1 MFIILPQTQGIIQIS
16 EFHITIKILGRQY
29 SADYKHCYLYFCKN
43 MTIHRSINSF
53 KSVWDR
59 FWYYMWSGT
68 NMWKTLPVLR
78 GLWRSEQQKRACLPR
93 FWLWLLSAKEGRV
106 FGREG
111 SMPPFRSSSNT
122 KPQRNLKLISY
133 WYSTCH
139 SVLTNTVIT
148 VDSHSPES
156 GSGGVIIFILHVEN
170 GNPERAED
178 HESRGSGFGTRVF
191 QCQMERGDLL
201 PGPDGLWSHPVS
213 HHSIILH
220 VSNHEPCSVGC
231 GCQLPPGRQ
240 WFHIRVCYLLWGKEV
255 KGPDSGLRYLL
266 GVPWMKKNNNNSDKC

>member
-1 MFIILPQTQGIIQIS
+1 MLFIFIILPQTQGIIQIS

-29 SADYKHCYLYFCKN
+29 SADYKQSYLYFCKN

-59 FWYYMWSGT
+59 FWHYMRSGT
-68 NMWKTLPVLR
+68 NLWKTLPVLR
-78 GLWRSEQQKRACLPR
+78 GLWRSEQQNRACLPR

-106 FGREG
+106 FGQEG

-148 VDSHSPES
+148 GLPQPWVRQRGHDHLHITCREWEPRKGG
-156 GSGGVIIFILHVEN
+156 GSQEQRFWVWNQGLPVSDV
-170 GNPERAED
+170 A
-178 HESRGSGFGTRVF
+178 RGSATWARRPLV
-191 QCQMERGDLL
+191 
-201 PGPDGLWSHPVS
+201 P
-213 HHSIILH
+213 
-220 VSNHEPCSVGC
+220 PC
-231 GCQLPPGRQ
+231 LPPQ
-240 WFHIRVCYLLWGKEV
+240 HYITC
-255 KGPDSGLRYLL
+255 
-266 GVPWMKKNNNNSDKC
+266 